1 MKNDENARRYTIK
14 NLPLPG
20 ASFNV
25 LIYKPNPMAAKT
37 APVKMVAKLFVFL
50 VLSIWSWP
58 ELPEYKEDICTI
70 MDIRIV
76 SVPTDA
82 KKIGPLIGP

>member
-25 LIYKPNPMAAKT
+25 RIYKPNPMAAKT
-37 APVKMVAKLFVFL
+37 APNKIVAKFISL
-50 VLSIWSWP
+50 VLSISSCP
-58 ELPEYKEDICTI
+58 ELPEYKEDIFTI
-70 MDIRIV
+70 IDIRIV
-76 SVPTDA
+76 RVPADA
-82 KKIGPLIGP
+82 RIIGP

>member
-25 LIYKPNPMAAKT
+25 RIYKPNPMAAKT
-37 APVKMVAKLFVFL
+37 APVKMADKLISL
-50 VLSIWSWP
+50 VLSICSCP
-58 ELPEYKEDICTI
+58 ELPEYREDICTI

-76 SVPTDA
+76 RVPTDA
-82 KKIGPLIGP
+82 RTIGP

>member
-25 LIYKPNPMAAKT
+25 RIYKPNPMAATT
-37 APVKMVAKLFVFL
+37 APNKMVPKLICL
-50 VLSIWSWP
+50 ALSIWSCP
-58 ELPEYKEDICTI
+58 ELPEYKEYICTI
-70 MDIRIV
+70 MDIRIMR
-76 SVPTDA
+76 VPADA
-82 KKIGPLIGP
+82 TKI

>member
-25 LIYKPNPMAAKT
+25 RIYKPNPPAATT
-37 APVKMVAKLFVFL
+37 APVKMVPKVIA
-50 VLSIWSWP
+50 LSSLMLICP
-58 ELPEYKEDICTI
+58 ELPEYNEYICTI

-76 SVPTDA
+76 RVPADA
-82 KKIGPLIGP
+82 KKIYK